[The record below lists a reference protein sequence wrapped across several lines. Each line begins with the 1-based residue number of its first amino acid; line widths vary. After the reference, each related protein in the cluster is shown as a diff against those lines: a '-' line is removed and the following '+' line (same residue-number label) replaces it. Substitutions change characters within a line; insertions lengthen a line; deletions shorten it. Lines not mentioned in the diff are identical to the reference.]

1 MISLE
6 QSHPGVFVEF
16 LRGNY
21 SSSKVLES
29 LPNKLS
35 TDQIEKDVLRDE
47 EVKAVQ
53 KIFAKEVK
61 ICVQL
66 FKTWESIQ
74 RNQ

>member
-1 MISLE
+1 M
-6 QSHPGVFVEF
+6 
-16 LRGNY
+16 
-21 SSSKVLES
+21 SSKVLES

-35 TDQIEKDVLRDE
+35 TDQIEKDVLHHE

-53 KIFAKEVK
+53 KTFAKEAK

-74 RNQ
+74 RSQ